1 MARTRRSAPE
11 ARRVILEAAEKRL
24 REGGPEA
31 VRLQDLARD
40 LGVSHPAILHHFG
53 SRDGLM
59 RALAAHVVA
68 TLEGEMLA
76 TLRAAQSEETVLDVL
91 GRVFETIGDA
101 RHARLLAWRALA
113 GESAPG
119 PGEARQ
125 GLAAIAAL
133 VHERRGE
140 LARADG
146 RPAPPGED
154 SEFMVR
160 LAAAAL
166 LGDGI
171 AGATAL
177 PRLAREAAGRPR
189 GRHSSP
195 IRRSRIASRCWRA
208 SSRPSSRS
216 SPVNC
221 ASK

>member
-1 MARTRRSAPE
+1 
-11 ARRVILEAAEKRL
+11 
-24 REGGPEA
+24 
-31 VRLQDLARD
+31 
-40 LGVSHPAILHHFG
+40 
-53 SRDGLM
+53 M

-171 AGATAL
+171 AGATLDRSFGRAEDGGAA
-177 PRLAREAAGRPR
+177 RRRFRAWLARLLVAHEGVTPPRSGDPGSRRAAGGRPR
-189 GRHSSP
+189 GRAP
-195 IRRSRIASRCWRA
+195 GARR
-208 SSRPSSRS
+208 
-216 SPVNC
+216 
-221 ASK
+221 